1 MKRQVRV
8 ILLDDEP
15 IVCERLKPALEKIGF
30 YVEAYTESQKVIDRV
45 SEEKFDVLVT
55 DLKMQKPDGLDVMN
69 FVKQQ
74 SPATKVIIITGFA
87 TQETAAEAIL
97 VSSLY
102 GMAEFDLEGFQGKC
116 VEAGLGDVLLYLG
129 GNLAVGRHEFQDDE
143 QKFKAMGFDR
153 VYPPEVDLAVVVAD
167 LRNDLEAKGKI

>member
-1 MKRQVRV
+1 VKRQIRV

-30 YVEAYTESQKVIDRV
+30 DVEAYTESQDVIDRF

-74 SPATKVIIITGFA
+74 SPSTKVIIITGFA
-87 TQETAAEAIL
+87 TEETAAEA
-97 VSSLY
+97 
-102 GMAEFDLEGFQGKC
+102 LEGGA
-116 VEAGLGDVLLYLG
+116 VEFIPKPFKISQLRDLILSISGAGEG
-129 GNLAVGRHEFQDDE
+129 
-143 QKFKAMGFDR
+143 
-153 VYPPEVDLAVVVAD
+153 
-167 LRNDLEAKGKI
+167 